1 MGQFSLSQMMDSTR
15 ATPLTTTTAEGAIT
29 RRGAMGRLATL
40 LAMGAW
46 PGLTGCIAHRAKS
59 SPAAA
64 VRFVVT
70 NDFHHEEAAC
80 DPWMQALFSQ
90 VAETDG
96 AEFCFALGDLA
107 NSGKRTSLE
116 NMREHLRLAGMPTY
130 TTPGNHDLD
139 ESPVEGFY
147 EEVFP
152 NRRNYHFTQNG
163 WQFVVVDTTEGTAWK
178 DVTIADDTF
187 AWLDAH
193 LAELDPSAP
202 TVLLTHFPIAADVR
216 MCPLNAE
223 SLLERFVDFNLRGTF
238 SGHFHGQSL
247 VHRGETEM
255 VTNVCVARVRGNH
268 DGTAFK
274 GYWVCDGAA
283 DGTLS
288 RTFVPFVGPVA

>member
-1 MGQFSLSQMMDSTR
+1 
-15 ATPLTTTTAEGAIT
+15 
-29 RRGAMGRLATL
+29 MGRLATL

-46 PGLTGCIAHRAKS
+46 PGLTGCVSRSGSTGSTEK
-59 SPAAA
+59 

-80 DPWMQALFSQ
+80 DPWMRALFTQ
-90 VAETDG
+90 VSKTPR

-107 NSGKRTSLE
+107 NSGKRSSLE
-116 NMREHLRLAGMPTY
+116 SMRAHLQLTGMLTY
-130 TTPGNHDLD
+130 PTPGNHDLD

-152 NRRNYHFTQNG
+152 GRRNYAFTRQG

-178 DVTIADDTF
+178 DVTIGDATF
-187 AWLDAH
+187 AWLDAN
-193 LAELDPSAP
+193 LGKLDPTAP
-202 TVLLTHFPIAADVR
+202 TVLLTHFPIAAEVR

-223 SLLERFVDFNLRGTF
+223 SLLRQFVNFNLRGTF

-247 VHRGETEM
+247 VHRGATEM

-268 DGTAFK
+268 DGTDFK
-274 GYWVCDGAA
+274 GYWVCDGAP
-283 DGTLS
+283 DGTLT
-288 RTFVPFVGPVA
+288 RRFVPFVGPTV